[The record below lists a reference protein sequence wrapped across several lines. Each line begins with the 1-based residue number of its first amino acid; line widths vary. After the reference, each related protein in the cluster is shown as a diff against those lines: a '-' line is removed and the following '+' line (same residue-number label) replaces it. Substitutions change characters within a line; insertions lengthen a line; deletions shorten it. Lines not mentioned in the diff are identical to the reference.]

1 MVSGKTKS
9 KSIIL
14 SLLPIPFLF
23 HFYEYNSHL
32 VKQEAILLL
41 PAFLLFIIIVGIQL
55 RTIKLHWFLVVNI
68 LMTLISLMLGNFF
81 ITDDGTWFKPF
92 GRDVAIIFISVVYI
106 LGQLIVRG
114 ISKAESTDKEN

>member
-1 MVSGKTKS
+1 MKANQ
-9 KSIIL
+9 IIL

-32 VKQEAILLL
+32 VKKEAVLLF

-55 RTIKLHWFLVVNI
+55 RKVKLLLFLGINI
-68 LMTLISLMLGNFF
+68 LMTIISLLLGYFL
-81 ITDDGTWFKPF
+81 IADDGSWFKPF

-106 LGQLIVRG
+106 LGQLIIRW
-114 ISKAESTDKEN
+114 ISKAVTTDKES

>member
-1 MVSGKTKS
+1 VYMKANQ
-9 KSIIL
+9 IIL

-32 VKQEAILLL
+32 VKQEAVLLF

-55 RTIKLHWFLVVNI
+55 RKVKLPLFLGINI
-68 LMTLISLMLGNFF
+68 LMTIISLMLGYFF
-81 ITDDGTWFKPF
+81 IADDGSWFKPF

-106 LGQLIVRG
+106 LGQLIVRW
-114 ISKAESTDKEN
+114 ISKAVSTDKEN